1 MNKNFVF
8 AVLDYIRK
16 NIVDVLLITSTL
28 FIILILVVK
37 HSISIKDNQEGLT
50 VKNAVK
56 KVEYG
61 SGEVNIETSDIEA
74 DDESNQF
81 CKVNEGQTH
90 ILEEKCNA
98 LHNSSCKASSCCV
111 LAKFSG
117 GKTKCMAGTK
127 LGPTYMSDEK
137 LNMHEIDNY
146 YYQNKCYGK
155 C

>member
-1 MNKNFVF
+1 MNQNFVF
-8 AVLDYIRK
+8 GILDYITK
-16 NIVDVLLITSTL
+16 NIVDVLLITSVL
-28 FIILILVVK
+28 IIILIVFVK
-37 HSISIKDNQEGLT
+37 HNISLQDNQEGLT
-50 VKNAVK
+50 VKDAIK
-56 KVEYG
+56 KVENSEG
-61 SGEVNIETSDIEA
+61 IDIEED

-98 LHNSSCKASSCCV
+98 LHNDSCKASSCCV

-117 GKTKCMAGTK
+117 GKTKCMAGSK

-137 LNMHEIDNY
+137 QNMHEIDSY